1 HTRSKRDWSS
11 DVCSSDLE
19 YQDRVSLPENA
30 DDGVVVADVENNSP
44 AATAGLKQFDT
55 IAKINDKEVNSY
67 LDVKSY
73 LYSSTKPND
82 KITVTILRYGKTIK
96 KSVKL
101 GTVKNDQ
108 N

>member
-1 HTRSKRDWSS
+1 DRNVTG
-11 DVCSSDLE
+11 VQTCALPI

-82 KITVTILRYGKTIK
+82 KITVTILMDGITKK

-101 GTVKNDQ
+101 ATVKNDQ
-108 N
+108 S